1 LFIFVAKLAS
11 QLLCSISFRE
21 ESDFMKLNKMALLA
35 LLAIPA
41 FGHSITYT
49 KTITFTDP
57 NGLYTYSGTVD
68 FSQSGSILTVVLT
81 NDAEDA
87 ANFRRRVLTGVFW
100 DLAGD
105 PNVTKNSAAYTAGS
119 VQINGGDSAANIGKH
134 WGFKQGLGAN
144 QWGNAN
150 YGISAVGLGFFGP
163 PNAFIPGTPQ
173 QGVDYGLVP
182 TAGSSVPE
190 PLVKDSMTFKLNLPG
205 SFTLTE
211 DSISNVWFQ
220 YGSNVDEYFF
230 NVPEP
235 GSMIALALG
244 AIGLASRKRR
254 KK

>member
-1 LFIFVAKLAS
+1 MRFSKF
-11 QLLCSISFRE
+11 
-21 ESDFMKLNKMALLA
+21 ALLA
-35 LLAIPA
+35 LVVVPTFGQA
-41 FGHSITYT
+41 FTYT
-49 KTITFTDP
+49 KTVTFTDP

-87 ANFRRRVLTGVFW
+87 ANFRRRVLTAVFW

-105 PNVTKNSAAYTAGS
+105 PNVTKNAAAYTAGS

-163 PNAFIPGTPQ
+163 SNAFIPGTAQ
-173 QGVDYGLVP
+173 QGIDYGLVP
-182 TAGSSVPE
+182 AAGTTLGE
-190 PLVKDSMTFKLNLPG
+190 PLVKDSMTFTLNLPG
-205 SFTLTE
+205 SYTLTE

-235 GSMIALALG
+235 TSMIALGLGALG
-244 AIGLASRKRR
+244 LAARKRR

>member
-1 LFIFVAKLAS
+1 MRFSRFAP
-11 QLLCSISFRE
+11 
-21 ESDFMKLNKMALLA
+21 LA

-41 FGHSITYT
+41 FGHAFTYT

-68 FSQSGSILTVVLT
+68 FSQTGSILTVVLT
-81 NDAEDA
+81 NDAPA
-87 ANFRRRVLTGVFW
+87 AADFRRRVLTAVFW
-100 DLAGD
+100 DLEGD

-150 YGISAVGLGFFGP
+150 YGISATGLGFFGP
-163 PNAFIPGTPQ
+163 SNAFIPNNAQ

-182 TAGSSVPE
+182 AAGSAVPE
-190 PLVKDSMTFKLNLPG
+190 VLVKDSMTFKLNLPG

-211 DSISNVWFQ
+211 DSLSNVWFQ
-220 YGSNVDEYFF
+220 YGSATDEFFF

-235 GSMIALALG
+235 CSMIALGLGALG
-244 AIGLASRKRR
+244 LAARKRR